1 MPELPITVA
10 RNAMATRFE
19 IALFGGDPVDL
30 RAAAEEALEEVQR
43 VETMLSWRQP
53 ASPLARVNACAG
65 QEPVRVNP
73 ELFALL
79 RRCRELSE
87 LGNGAFDIT
96 VGPLMRAWGFH
107 ATDGQVA
114 DEAAL
119 AAAQQ
124 ACGMRFVELDEAGLT
139 VRFTRPGMRLDFGAI
154 GKGYAL
160 DLAAEVLRD
169 AGVTSALIHGG
180 TSTVCAIGRPLGEA
194 GWKIAVEYPPGAS
207 VGDPLP
213 VLTVLSLCDT
223 ALSVSAVWG
232 RVFRV
237 GQDTFGHVIDPRLGR
252 PANRALLSIFIS
264 PNATESD
271 ALSTALLVE
280 GPPGVA
286 ELRERCPAT
295 RTLVLAPGA
304 TESSYEIAAHG
315 IDWRPL
321 PAANSPVAGP
331 TDKS

>member
-1 MPELPITVA
+1 MSELPVTVA

-19 IALFGGDPVDL
+19 IALFGGHPVEL
-30 RAAAEEALEEVQR
+30 RAAAEEALDEVQR

-107 ATDGQVA
+107 ATEGQMA
-114 DEAAL
+114 DEATL
-119 AAAQQ
+119 TAARQ
-124 ACGMRFVELDEAGLT
+124 ACGMQFVELDEAGLT

-160 DLAAEVLRD
+160 DLAAGVLRD
-169 AGVTSALIHGG
+169 AGMTSALIHGG
-180 TSTVCAIGRPLGEA
+180 TSTVCAIGRPPGVE

-207 VGDPLP
+207 TVDPLP
-213 VLTVLSLCDT
+213 VLAVLNLCDT

-232 RVFRV
+232 RVFRI

-264 PNATESD
+264 SSATESD

-280 GPPGVA
+280 GAPGIA
-286 ELRERCPAT
+286 SLRERCPAA

-315 IDWRPL
+315 IDWQPL

-331 TDKS
+331 ADKS